1 MTTAP
6 LTDSRLANL
15 AARAVADAWV
25 DLDSRFRIV
34 TRRAGIRFK
43 ERNWKGMAADASERL
58 DLYTT
63 ASSNG
68 SRRVAA
74 TLSARLHDRR
84 MWTAMK
90 AVYSGLIAQRQDW
103 ELAETFFNSVS
114 RKIFT
119 TVGVDH
125 DIEFVDTDF
134 DEPPTVSRSP
144 VYRTYLRTTTNADLV
159 TTIIQEA
166 MPGIDFVDLS
176 ADANKVAGR
185 LSEHLRKIGAL
196 QVVDR
201 AEIAEPVFF
210 RSKGAYLVGRL
221 YSGSH
226 VLPLSLALLNREK
239 GVYVDAVTLTENEL
253 SILFS
258 FTRSYFH
265 VDVNRPHDLVTF
277 LRSIMPRKRVA
288 ELYIAIGHH
297 KHGKTELYR
306 NLLRHLD
313 TSSDCFEIA
322 PGQAGMVMSVFTLP
336 GYDIVFKVIK
346 DHFPAPKSVTKDEV
360 RAKYHLVFR
369 TDRAGRLVDAQEF
382 EHLDFPRQRFS
393 DRLLDM
399 LTDECAGNVQIDE
412 ERVTLRHVYVE
423 RRMIPL
429 DIYVRDADLHSSLK
443 AVLDYGYAI
452 KDLAASGIFPGDM
465 LLKNFGVTRHG
476 RVVFYDYDELTRL
489 VDCNFRELPIATSIE
504 EEMAAEPWFSVGKND
519 IFPQEFDNF
528 LGLSGDLRDAFYERH
543 ADIFTVEYWRRVKDR
558 VEAGELIEIYPYAPE
573 SRL

>member
-1 MTTAP
+1 
-6 LTDSRLANL
+6 
-15 AARAVADAWV
+15 
-25 DLDSRFRIV
+25 
-34 TRRAGIRFK
+34 
-43 ERNWKGMAADASERL
+43 
-58 DLYTT
+58 
-63 ASSNG
+63 
-68 SRRVAA
+68 
-74 TLSARLHDRR
+74 
-84 MWTAMK
+84 
-90 AVYSGLIAQRQDW
+90 
-103 ELAETFFNSVS
+103 
-114 RKIFT
+114 
-119 TVGVDH
+119 
-125 DIEFVDTDF
+125 
-134 DEPPTVSRSP
+134 
-144 VYRTYLRTTTNADLV
+144 
-159 TTIIQEA
+159 
-166 MPGIDFVDLS
+166 
-176 ADANKVAGR
+176 
-185 LSEHLRKIGAL
+185 
-196 QVVDR
+196 
-201 AEIAEPVFF
+201 
-210 RSKGAYLVGRL
+210 
-221 YSGSH
+221 
-226 VLPLSLALLNREK
+226 
-239 GVYVDAVTLTENEL
+239 
-253 SILFS
+253 
-258 FTRSYFH
+258 
-265 VDVNRPHDLVTF
+265 
-277 LRSIMPRKRVA
+277 
-288 ELYIAIGHH
+288 
-297 KHGKTELYR
+297 
-306 NLLRHLD
+306 
-313 TSSDCFEIA
+313 
-322 PGQAGMVMSVFTLP
+322 MVMSVFTLP